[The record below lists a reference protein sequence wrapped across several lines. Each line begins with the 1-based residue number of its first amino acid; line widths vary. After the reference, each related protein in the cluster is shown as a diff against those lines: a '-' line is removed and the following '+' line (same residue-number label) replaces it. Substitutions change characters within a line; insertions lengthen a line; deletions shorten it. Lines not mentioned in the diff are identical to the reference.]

1 MKMKILV
8 TGNNRRI
15 GSDICKHLEAERD
28 YELLKCAASK
38 SALFELTLSEMPDVI
53 IICTSD
59 ETENTVKVFDVL
71 NDNERIS
78 LIQVIV
84 VANDADRRKFIS
96 NTALGRISFLSR
108 PMSPL
113 ALYKK
118 LEECE
123 KTIAEKSISSITE
136 FVNPGEPEI
145 CPRKH
150 ILVVD
155 DDPEQLLMIKEH
167 LREFYKVTL
176 INGGRNLFKVLK
188 RHRIDLIL
196 LDYMMPDMDGPDVLK
211 MLRTYPEFADIPV
224 MFLTGMSDK
233 EAVIKLLVELKPQ
246 GYILKPS
253 KKSEIVAK
261 IIDIL
266 G

>member
-1 MKMKILV
+1 MKILV

-15 GSDICKHLEAERD
+15 GSDICKHLEAEKD

-38 SALFELTLSEMPDVI
+38 RALFELTLRKMPDVI

-59 ETENTVKVFDVL
+59 ETASTVKIFDVL

-84 VANDADRRKFIS
+84 VANDADRRKFMS

-108 PMSPL
+108 PISPL
-113 ALYKK
+113 ALYQK

-123 KTIAEKSISSITE
+123 KTITEKGVSSITE
-136 FVNPGEPEI
+136 FVNPGEPEAY
-145 CPRKH
+145 PRKH

-176 INGGRNLFKVLK
+176 INSGNSILRVLD
-188 RHRIDLIL
+188 RHKIDLIL
-196 LDYMMPDMDGPDVLK
+196 LDYMMPGMDGPEVLK
-211 MLRTYPEFADIPV
+211 MLRMYPEHAGIPV

-233 EAVIKLLVELKPQ
+233 EAVIRLLVEMKPQ

-253 KKSEIVAK
+253 KKSELVAK